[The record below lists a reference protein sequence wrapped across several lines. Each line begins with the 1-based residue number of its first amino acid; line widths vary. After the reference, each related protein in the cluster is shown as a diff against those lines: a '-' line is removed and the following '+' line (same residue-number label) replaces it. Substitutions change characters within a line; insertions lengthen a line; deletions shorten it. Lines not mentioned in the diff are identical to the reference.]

1 MRLAN
6 LVCEKRMLKRK
17 IDELKIVLKHDNS
30 EDIVQ
35 ELFVQL
41 ELLQA
46 KKVNLST
53 INNQVK
59 INLGGKEV
67 VVSTAIV
74 IRDIMK
80 EKMNVLT
87 ELIINNNCKLNKLEL
102 MKRRDDIYEEVTL
115 LSNKILA
122 NDLSI
127 KIGD

>member
-6 LVCEKRMLKRK
+6 LVYEKRMLKRK
-17 IDELKIVLKHDNS
+17 IDELKIILKYDNS
-30 EDIVQ
+30 ENIIQ

-46 KKVNLST
+46 KKVNLNTVNS
-53 INNQVK
+53 QVK
-59 INLGGKEV
+59 IDLGGKEV

-74 IRDIMK
+74 IRDVMK
-80 EKMNVLT
+80 EKMNILT
-87 ELIINNNCKLNKLEL
+87 GLIINNDCKLDKLEL
-102 MKRRDDIYEEVTL
+102 MRRRDDIYEEVTL